1 MGRTDTG
8 GAVPFCRMEDGTPE
22 GAVCGQ
28 VYGTYLHGLFDSGEL
43 VERLALFLAERKG
56 IAVPH
61 VRLEPRA
68 VRRERQYDLL
78 AEAVRESLDMER
90 VYREMEA
97 FCNETAA
104 R

>member
-1 MGRTDTG
+1 MRPRSSTSVLAIVLRKRLRGIDGGR
-8 GAVPFCRMEDGTPE
+8 V
-22 GAVCGQ
+22 
-28 VYGTYLHGLFDSGEL
+28 L
-43 VERLALFLAERKG
+43 VRLALFLAERKG